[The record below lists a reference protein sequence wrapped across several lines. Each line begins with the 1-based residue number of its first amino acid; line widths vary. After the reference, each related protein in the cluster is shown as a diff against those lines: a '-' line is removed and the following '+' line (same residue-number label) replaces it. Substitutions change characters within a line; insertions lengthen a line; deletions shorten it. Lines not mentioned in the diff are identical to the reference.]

1 MSFNY
6 QHDKNKH
13 SENFWTSYADLYT
26 TLFTIFLF
34 IYVGS
39 TLRQGTKTL
48 EQVQDKKYL
57 THQIEDLKQQIKV
70 YEALKDDYMK
80 KEASNEETEM
90 YDELMGKLDLL
101 QEESKTEKEAL
112 RQKALENERKEKAL
126 NKYQQLIRNIINSN
140 VLAKTKIQHRNDI
153 ISEKENVI
161 DQQSSEIASLD
172 ADVTAKR
179 TELANKEHQINQVNQ
194 NLQNKMVELQQAY
207 QTNQMTK
214 QEMDKRIQN
223 LKAESAA
230 QVAQLQGQ
238 AQAIQNQLQAQLQ
251 NTKSDL
257 EATQGNLAAAKGNLA
272 KAQSDLAATN
282 QALAD
287 AAAAKGELESK
298 LAATQGQYQKA
309 LSDAEGKFKGELA
322 KAKAG
327 FDDTLNKERL
337 SGAERAAREKAF
349 RDEMAGKEKEYQG
362 RLAALKQKYDD
373 TQGELKKAI
382 DQINTRKKLAD
393 QIRNR
398 FAKSGIKVDVD
409 DKTGEVVLDFKN
421 SYFDTGKAVLKK
433 DMIETLQKFV
443 PVYTEGLFENEKTA
457 SKIGSVE
464 IIGFASPTYKG
475 KYVDPSSLDASNRSA
490 VNYNLDLSYNRA
502 KAIFGY
508 IFNTDKMQYRN
519 QQRLMSLVKVTGRSF
534 LAQGKK
540 ANAGED
546 FCKVNDCMKEQ
557 RVIIKFNLKD

>member
-6 QHDKNKH
+6 QHDKNRH
-13 SENFWTSYADLYT
+13 QENFWTSYADLYT

-70 YEALKDDYMK
+70 YEALKDDYMQ
-80 KEASNEETEM
+80 KEASTEETEL
-90 YDELMGKLDLL
+90 YGELMGKLDLL
-101 QEESKTEKEAL
+101 QDEAKTEKEAL
-112 RQKALENERKEKAL
+112 RQKAMENERKEKAL
-126 NKYQQLIRNIINSN
+126 NKYQQLIRNMINSN

-153 ISEKENVI
+153 ISEKEDVI
-161 DQQSSEIASLD
+161 DQQSSEIANLD
-172 ADVTAKR
+172 QSITAQR
-179 TELANKEHQINQVNQ
+179 TELANKENAINQVNQ
-194 NLQNKMVELQQAY
+194 ELKNKEQSLQQAFRS
-207 QTNQMTK
+207 NQITK
-214 QEMDKRIQN
+214 ADMEQKIQN
-223 LKAESAA
+223 LRNQSAA
-230 QVAQLQGQ
+230 QVAQLKDQ
-238 AQAIQNQLQAQLQ
+238 ASAIQNELAGAQA
-251 NTKSDL
+251 
-257 EATQGNLAAAKGNLA
+257 NLA
-272 KAQSDLAATN
+272 KTQSDLATTN
-282 QALAD
+282 QALAQ
-287 AAAAKGELESK
+287 ASAAKGELEGK

-309 LSDAEGKFKGELA
+309 LSDAQGKFQGELDA
-322 KAKAG
+322 AKAG
-327 FDDTLNKERL
+327 FSDALNKERL
-337 SGAERAAREKAF
+337 SGAARAAREKAF

-362 RLAALKQKYDD
+362 RLAALKQKYDS

-398 FAKSGIKVDVD
+398 FAKNGIKVDVD

-421 SYFDTGKAVLKK
+421 SYFESGSANLKQ
-433 DMIETLQKFV
+433 DMVATLKKFV
-443 PVYTEGLFENEKTA
+443 PLYSEGLFEDEQTA
-457 SKIGSVE
+457 NKIASVE

-475 KYVDPSSLDASNRSA
+475 KYVDPGSLDASNRSA

-502 KAIFGY
+502 KSIFSY

-519 QQRLMSLVKVTGRSF
+519 QQRLMGMVKVTGRSF
-534 LAQGKK
+534 LAQESGRK

-546 FCKVNDCMKEQ
+546 FCKVNDCKKEQ
-557 RVIIKFNLKD
+557 KVIIKFNLKD

>member
-6 QHDKNKH
+6 GHEKNKH
-13 SENFWTSYADLYT
+13 QENFWTSYADLYT

-80 KEASNEETEM
+80 KDASNEETQM
-90 YDELMGKLDLL
+90 YDDLMGKLDLL
-101 QEESKTEKEAL
+101 QEEAKTEKEAL
-112 RQKALENERKEKAL
+112 RTKALENERKEKAL

-153 ISEKENVI
+153 INEKENVI
-161 DQQSSEIASLD
+161 DQQSSEIATLD

-179 TELANKEHQINQVNQ
+179 TELSNKEHQIQQVNQ
-194 NLQNKMVELQQAY
+194 DLQNKMADLQQA
-207 QTNQMTK
+207 QKANRITK
-214 QEMDKRIQN
+214 QEMEKSIQN
-223 LKAESAA
+223 LKDQSAA
-230 QVAQLQGQ
+230 QVAQLQNQ
-238 AQAIQNQLQAQLQ
+238 AAAIQGQLANANQ
-251 NTKSDL
+251 
-257 EATQGNLAAAKGNLA
+257 NLA
-272 KAQSDLAATN
+272 KTQSDLAATN
-282 QALAD
+282 QALAN
-287 AAAAKGELESK
+287 ASQAKANLEGK
-298 LAATQGQYQKA
+298 LSATQGQYQQA
-309 LSDAEGKFKGELA
+309 LNDAQSKYQGDLA
-322 KAKAG
+322 KAKSG
-327 FDDTLNKERL
+327 FDDALNKERL
-337 SGAERAAREKAF
+337 SGAARAAREKAF
-349 RDEMAGKEKEYQG
+349 RDEMAGKEKDYQG
-362 RLAALKQKYDD
+362 RLAALKNQYDS
-373 TQGELKKAI
+373 TQGELKKAL

-398 FAKSGIKVDVD
+398 FSKNGIAVDID

-421 SYFDTGKAVLKK
+421 SYFDTGSANLKK
-433 DMIETLQKFV
+433 DMISTLHKFV
-443 PVYTEGLFENEKTA
+443 PVYTEGLFEDEATA
-457 SKIGSVE
+457 NKIGSVE

-475 KYVDPSSLDASNRSA
+475 KYVDPSSLDATNRSA

-502 KAIFGY
+502 KSIFGY

-519 QQRLMSLVKVTGRSF
+519 QQRLMGMVKVTGRSF
-534 LAQGKK
+534 LAQGKAK
-540 ANAGED
+540 FSQGED
-546 FCKVNDCMKEQ
+546 FCKVNDCKKEQ